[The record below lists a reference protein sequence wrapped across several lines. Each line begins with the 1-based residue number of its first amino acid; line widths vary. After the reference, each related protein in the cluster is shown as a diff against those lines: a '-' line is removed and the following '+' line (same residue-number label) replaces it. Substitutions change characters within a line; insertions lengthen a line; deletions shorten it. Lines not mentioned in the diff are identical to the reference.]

1 MRGNLLGL
9 SILVCSLISSCSTG
23 TPPATPGLVP
33 VYSTLA
39 AQPWLS
45 ELYECA
51 GPATALL
58 RVDDPSM
65 AEIILRLGEPELLEN
80 PAYQIDTEELLVV
93 THRQSPVQ
101 NLSLEQARALF
112 AGFGDPSMQVWVYA
126 DGEDVQD
133 IFDRIVMAEDSVV
146 STARLAVDPQH
157 MSDTLVDQ
165 PNTVGILP
173 RRWKVGDVREVFSVA
188 TVPVLAITRE
198 EPQGTIRELIACLQ
212 K

>member
-1 MRGNLLGL
+1 MRGSLLGL

-23 TPPATPGLVP
+23 TPPATPMLVP

-51 GPATALL
+51 GAATALL
-58 RVDDPSM
+58 RVDDPSR
-65 AEIILRLGEPELLEN
+65 AEIILRLGEPELLDN
-80 PAYQIDTEELLVV
+80 PAYQIDTEELLVA

-112 AGFGDPSMQVWVYA
+112 AGFGDPSVQVWVYA

-133 IFDRIVMAEDSVV
+133 IFDRIVMAEESVV

-188 TVPVLAITRE
+188 TIPVLAITGV
-198 EPQGTIRELIACLQ
+198 EPQGVVKELIACLQ